1 MFNYI
6 DYYSFQKN
14 IFMEKE
20 IDFKSL
26 SLKEYRDR
34 FGKDLSLDVLKRAYD
49 YSQNGHSPRPAL
61 STSSILY
68 AEPFKQ
74 RELFYAGLMAEFEP
88 NAVTIWRLQ
97 TETATA
103 QRALLRGLWD
113 YHNRAD
119 CIARLGENYNCT
131 LQKTLEFPNTEVFGF
146 YQHYHRFV
154 AVAGI
159 KFNPECESDFAPST
173 VRLIINGIAV
183 VIATNAVAYYPEYL
197 DQERQWHHEHDK
209 KTQKSPKLPEFK
221 EFLLKQPL
229 LRVKGIASF
238 FRSSRIPTVGEYLA
252 QSGDEIKQK
261 LILASVNVF
270 G

>member
-1 MFNYI
+1 
-6 DYYSFQKN
+6 
-14 IFMEKE
+14 MEKE

-119 CIARLGENYNCT
+119 CIARLGENYACQH
-131 LQKTLEFPNTEVFGF
+131 LQTLEFPDELIVGV
-146 YQHYHRFV
+146 YEHQHRFV
-154 AVAGI
+154 AVVSVEAI
-159 KFNPECESDFAPST
+159 PESALT
-173 VRLIINGIAV
+173 VRKVQEVADIVAK
-183 VIATNAVAYYPEYL
+183 NALAYYPLYHAAK
-197 DQERQWHHEHDK
+197 ERYEWNIKHP
-209 KTQKSPKLPEFK
+209 QKDFKPEKLPEFR
-221 EFLLKQPL
+221 EFLLTQPL
-229 LRVKGIASF
+229 RFVKGVNPEYDLLCATKRVVSIEEFIVFRSEPLQQKLTIAS
-238 FRSSRIPTVGEYLA
+238 VDL
-252 QSGDEIKQK
+252 
-261 LILASVNVF
+261 F
-270 G
+270 GFEHY